1 MSKADLVVEA
11 NGTETTE
18 LTILGNKF
26 TIYGTPKEPLFLG
39 ADIAKMIDYSSDKV
53 GQMLELV
60 DDNEK
65 LTDTVYREG
74 QNREM
79 WFVTENGLYELLM
92 QSRKPLAKRF
102 KAEVK
107 KMLHEYRMGRLRYHG
122 VIRNDKILNISD
134 ARIIFRN
141 FKGEETKFNRKGNR
155 NFCVVIDDSDIA
167 QELIN
172 DGWNVRT
179 LSSRDE
185 DEDVKHYIQVTVRF
199 DNVPP
204 KIIMISKNKKTELN
218 EETIGSLDYA
228 EIANIDMTIR
238 PYDWEVNGKT
248 GMKAYLKTMY
258 VTIQQDEFASR
269 YDNIDDGDMPY
280 GIGEY

>member
-1 MSKADLVVEA
+1 MSKADKVVEID
-11 NGTETTE
+11 GRETTE
-18 LTILGNKF
+18 LTIFDNRFK
-26 TIYGTPKEPLFLG
+26 IYGSPREPLFLG
-39 ADIAKMIDYSSDKV
+39 ADIAAMIEYSPDKV

-65 LTDTVYREG
+65 LTDTIYREG

-102 KAEVK
+102 KVEIK

-122 VIRNDKILNISD
+122 VIRNDKVLNISD

-155 NFCVVIDDSDIA
+155 NFCVVIDDADMA
-167 QELIN
+167 QELTN

-179 LSSRDE
+179 LLSRDE
-185 DEDVKHYIQVTVRF
+185 DEEIKYYIQVTVRF

-204 KIIMISKNKKTELN
+204 KIFMISKNKKTELT

-228 EIANIDMTIR
+228 EISNIDLTIR

-248 GMKAYLKTMY
+248 GMKAYLKAMY

-269 YDNIDDGDMPY
+269 YDELDNVFIDD
-280 GIGEY
+280 EF

>member
-1 MSKADLVVEA
+1 MSKADKVVEID
-11 NGTETTE
+11 GRETTE
-18 LTILGNKF
+18 LTIFDNRFK
-26 TIYGTPKEPLFLG
+26 IYGSPREPLFLG
-39 ADIAKMIDYSSDKV
+39 ADIAAMIEYSPDKV

-65 LTDTVYREG
+65 LTDTIYREG

-92 QSRKPLAKRF
+92 QSRKPLTKRF
-102 KAEVK
+102 KVEIK

-122 VIRNDKILNISD
+122 VIRNDKVLNISD

-155 NFCVVIDDSDIA
+155 NFCVVIDDADMA
-167 QELIN
+167 QELTN

-179 LSSRDE
+179 LLSRDE
-185 DEDVKHYIQVTVRF
+185 DEEIKYYIQVTVRF

-204 KIIMISKNKKTELN
+204 KIFMISKNKKTELT

-228 EIANIDMTIR
+228 EISNIDLTIR

-248 GMKAYLKTMY
+248 GMKAYLKAMY

-269 YDNIDDGDMPY
+269 YDELDNVFIDD
-280 GIGEY
+280 EF

>member
-134 ARIIFRN
+134 ARIIFKN

-155 NFCVVIDDSDIA
+155 NFCVVIDDSDMA

-179 LSSRDE
+179 LPSRDE
-185 DEDVKHYIQVTVRF
+185 DEEVKHYIQVTVRF

-248 GMKAYLKTMY
+248 GMKAYLKAMY
-258 VTIQQDEFASR
+258 VTIQQDEFAYK
-269 YDNIDDGDMPY
+269 YDDDMGMPY